1 MNKKLVKHSMVAT
14 ACFASVCAMNYKA
27 SAATII
33 GEEPVAGIT
42 VSLDKYYE
50 MQQLQSEAKSVQNNA
65 KSAPDTS
72 SIETFQTKEEK
83 VAAED
88 EKKEYENIGIANVD
102 KYLNIRKEPNEKG
115 KIIGKLPANGGCYIY
130 SVDKDGWAKIK
141 SGKVSGYVS
150 TEYLITG
157 DKVPALA
164 KKVGTK
170 VAVTKEV
177 TVRVR
182 EKASLDEKVQTL
194 TLVGQNESF
203 EVEDDSNPDFV
214 YVSLDDDKGYI
225 HRSCVDVSYQLKKAI
240 FYDTTDEDA
249 VSAGNAT
256 VRQKLVAYAK
266 QFLGNRYVFGGTSL
280 TGGIDCSGFTM
291 RIYQKFG
298 YSITRTSRS
307 QAHVGRTIRASQV
320 KAGDLV
326 FYAKAGRINHV
337 AMYIGNGQI
346 IHASNPRSGI
356 KISNMYYKTPYKAV
370 RIIND

>member
-1 MNKKLVKHSMVAT
+1 MNKKIIKNSVVAT
-14 ACFASVCAMNYKA
+14 VCFASVCAMSYKS

-50 MQQLQSEAKSVQNNA
+50 MQQLKSETKTTKNNA
-65 KSAPDTS
+65 ESASANS
-72 SIETFQTKEEK
+72 SIETFQTKGEK
-83 VAAED
+83 AAED
-88 EKKEYENIGIANVD
+88 EKKEYKNIGIAKVD

-115 KIIGKLPANGGCYIY
+115 KVIGKLPANGGCYIY
-130 SVDKDGWAKIK
+130 SVDKNGWAKIK

-150 TEYLITG
+150 TDYLITG
-157 DKVPALA
+157 EKVPALA

-182 EKASLDEKVQTL
+182 EKASLDESVPTL

-225 HRSCVDVSYQLKKAI
+225 HRSCVEVSYQLKKAI

-280 TGGIDCSGFTM
+280 SGGIDCSGFTM

-298 YSITRTSRS
+298 YSISRTSRT
-307 QAHVGRTIRASQV
+307 QASVGRTISASQV
-320 KAGDLV
+320 KPGDLV
-326 FYAKAGRINHV
+326 FYAKSGRINHV

-356 KISNMYYKTPYKAV
+356 KISNMYYKTPYKAA
-370 RIIND
+370 RFIND